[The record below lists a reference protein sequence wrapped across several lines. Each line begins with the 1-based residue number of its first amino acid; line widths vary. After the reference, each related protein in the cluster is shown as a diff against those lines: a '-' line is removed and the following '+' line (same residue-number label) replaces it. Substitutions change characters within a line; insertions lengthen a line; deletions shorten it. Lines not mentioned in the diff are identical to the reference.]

1 MTAQR
6 PHLDEGLQPER
17 TSLAW
22 SRTSWSLA
30 VTSAIFIH
38 WSPRLGPSLLVM
50 VAVALLAA
58 LVIGGTRRRRY
69 DRWVRGIVR
78 EQVEPQIWAVLLLTA
93 TSTLL
98 GVIGLVVI
106 LGDV

>member
-1 MTAQR
+1 MT
-6 PHLDEGLQPER
+6 
-17 TSLAW
+17 
-22 SRTSWSLA
+22 
-30 VTSAIFIH
+30 
-38 WSPRLGPSLLVM
+38 
-50 VAVALLAA
+50 AVALLAA